1 MKLLVNQSDVPP
13 VNYEEYDYIP
23 LLSEEN
29 GCRAGCRTGLLRY
42 TQEEYRQG
50 GVHEDQEG
58 FFVLEGR
65 GKALVGE
72 NELTLSPGACFIV
85 PPGFYH
91 SIRRDPGCDHITLFF
106 FHAAV

>member
-1 MKLLVNQSDVPP
+1 MQICVNLSDVTS
-13 VNYEEYDYIP
+13 VRFDEYEYTP

-29 GCRAGCRTGLLRY
+29 GCRSGCRTGLLLY

-58 FFVLEGR
+58 FFVLEGT

-72 NELTLSPGACFIV
+72 NEFPLSPGTCFIV

-91 SIRRDPGCDHITLFF
+91 SIKKDVACKGVKLFF
-106 FHAAV
+106 FHAAI